1 MAGNGDGMDVREWFW
16 SLVDGGSSIR
26 EASLGAGVQ
35 PSTGLKWVRR
45 AGLARP
51 GYTVGKSDRVVV
63 VAPEGVLPSQAA
75 RDRGLVGG
83 DDKRTVGMGR
93 RGVPESVR
101 DRFWAVWDQCR
112 DVVVA
117 AGEAGVHPAT
127 GRRWV
132 RAAGGRRPG
141 RLVKSGSVPSFPRG
155 LGWHDTS
162 VIVDTD
168 TETGTRLTARERER
182 IAIGRAEKK
191 SIRQIARELGR
202 PASTISRE
210 VRRNTG
216 EDGQYRMLTAEQRA
230 QDRAKRPKEAKLVA
244 DTALRRYVVAGL
256 REESSPEQIANRI
269 RLDHPDD
276 PEMRVCHETI
286 YQAIYVEARGG
297 LKHEMDQSL
306 RQGRAYRQPR
316 RTTGERRGRIPGM
329 VPIAE
334 RPDIKDRLIPGHWEG
349 DLIIGKNNA
358 SAVATLV
365 ERRVRYTMLGH
376 LEADHTAPAVRD
388 AVVALLADLPDQI
401 RRSLTWDQGR
411 EMACH
416 FQVADQADI
425 DVYFADPHSPW
436 QRGTNENTNG
446 LLRQY
451 LPKGTDLSV
460 HTPDDLQAIADRL
473 NNRPR
478 KVLGWLTPTE
488 ALHLTLGHTVIIGGR
503 PAELPDNLKPLAQ
516 RCVDQ

>member
-1 MAGNGDGMDVREWFW
+1 MAKHGVVRDVHGTVVVGVGSAGYGVRDKVLELVRSGCTTGETARASGV
-16 SLVDGGSSIR
+16 SLEAVLAWAR
-26 EASLGAGVQ
+26 EAGIRPRVGASSSTRERFWEAWKRGDSVESASREAGIHPTTGARWTRAAGV
-35 PSTGLKWVRR
+35 
-45 AGLARP
+45 ARP
-51 GYTVGKSDRVVV
+51 PGRPVKSESVPALPGESDWQDVRVVV
-63 VAPEGVLPSQAA
+63 DMDA
-75 RDRGLVGG
+75 
-83 DDKRTVGMGR
+83 
-93 RGVPESVR
+93 
-101 DRFWAVWDQCR
+101 
-112 DVVVA
+112 
-117 AGEAGVHPAT
+117 
-127 GRRWV
+127 
-132 RAAGGRRPG
+132 
-141 RLVKSGSVPSFPRG
+141 
-155 LGWHDTS
+155 
-162 VIVDTD
+162 
-168 TETGTRLTARERER
+168 ETGKRLTVRERER
-182 IAIGRAEKK
+182 IALGRATKQ

-202 PASTISRE
+202 SPATVSRE
-210 VRRNTG
+210 VRRNAAQ
-216 EDGQYRMLTAEQRA
+216 DGQYQVLGAEQKA
-230 QDRAKRPKEAKLVA
+230 QARAKRPKHAKLVA
-244 DTALRRYVVAGL
+244 DTPLRRYVVAGL
-256 REESSPEQIANRI
+256 GREASPEQIAHRI
-269 RLDHPDD
+269 RLDYPDD

-297 LKHEMDQSL
+297 LKRDVERCL

-334 RPDIKDRLIPGHWEG
+334 RPDISDRLVPGHWEG
-349 DLIIGKNNA
+349 DLIIGKNSA

-365 ERRVRYTMLGH
+365 ERRIRYTMLGH
-376 LEADHTAPAVRD
+376 LDGDHTAPAVRD
-388 AVVALLADLPDQI
+388 AVVALFATVPDQLC
-401 RRSLTWDQGR
+401 RSLTWDQGR

-416 FQVADQADI
+416 FHVADQADI

-503 PAELPDNLKPLAQ
+503 PAELPDSLKPLAQ